1 VRVCVC
7 SCVYDLVGMLVR
19 MCMYFYMFHF
29 FVSVCSCV
37 FVSCMFVLMGCR
49 VFSCVFVLIYV
60 MFTSV
65 CPHVLSSV
73 FIYCHMCVHVLSCLS
88 ICCCVCPICCHV
100 CSCVPVLS
108 LTLCLCPDRA
118 VHSEVPSSQPQL
130 LSTVISQRGWHE
142 EHLSETLRRSHQ
154 VSFQLAQSR
163 DVSHLTMLTCNTK
176 ITFAI

>member
-1 VRVCVC
+1 
-7 SCVYDLVGMLVR
+7 
-19 MCMYFYMFHF
+19 
-29 FVSVCSCV
+29 
-37 FVSCMFVLMGCR
+37 MFVLVCCR
-49 VFSCVFVLIYV
+49 GV
-60 MFTSV
+60 
-65 CPHVLSSV
+65 HVLSSV
-73 FIYCHMCVHVLSCLS
+73 FMYCHVCFLVLSCVFTCCRVCSYVVVCVHVLSCLF
-88 ICCCVCPICCHV
+88 ICCCVCLYVVVFVHMLLCVSICCHVCSCVAMCVHMLSCVSMCCHV

-118 VHSEVPSSQPQL
+118 IHSEVPSSQPQL

-154 VSFQLAQSR
+154 VSFQLTQSR